1 MTVNNSLPSSDVC
14 WESTFAIT
22 AAIKNKNNNNNRRE
36 KRVSEVQVRC
46 LDSRREWIFTN

>member
-22 AAIKNKNNNNNRRE
+22 AAIKNKNNNNNNRRE
-36 KRVSEVQVRC
+36 KRVSEVSVA
-46 LDSRREWIFTN
+46 WIAVESG